1 MNKLLTRA
9 FGTKKNDVSSKE
21 VNSLVDDD
29 ADDGRNNNEKQLLV
43 SAINVNRRETDV
55 KTVYD
60 MSTRTK
66 VLQSQVLPEYR
77 RLLNAEKIREDK
89 RDKVVASVKHLMK
102 SNKKHRNFL
111 THKQADKT
119 LTRMRKIID
128 RKDMQDDITNE
139 LSDELYFML
148 ANGDDDGDDD
158 DGDSDG
164 ADANTNS
171 LGGCK
176 RNTSDRALCSSIILP
191 DVPNT
196 SEPDD
201 LTVQNIIYC
210 KNVCTQTEN
219 ECFAETS

>member
-1 MNKLLTRA
+1 MNKLLTKA
-9 FGTKKNDVSSKE
+9 FGTKKNDVSSTE
-21 VNSLVDDD
+21 VNSL
-29 ADDGRNNNEKQLLV
+29 ADDNGRSNNEKQLLV

-60 MSTRTK
+60 MSTKAK

-119 LTRMRKIID
+119 LARMRKIID
-128 RKDMQDDITNE
+128 RKDIQDDITNE

-148 ANGDDDGDDD
+148 ANGDDDDDDD

-164 ADANTNS
+164 ADDNTNGF
-171 LGGCK
+171 GGCK
-176 RNTSDRALCSSIILP
+176 RNISDRALCSSIILP

-196 SEPDD
+196 SEPDV
-201 LTVQNIIYC
+201 TVQNIIYC
-210 KNVCTQTEN
+210 KNVCTQTEDA
-219 ECFAETS
+219 CFTETS

>member
-1 MNKLLTRA
+1 MNKLLTKA
-9 FGTKKNDVSSKE
+9 FGTKKNDVSSTE
-21 VNSLVDDD
+21 VNSLAD
-29 ADDGRNNNEKQLLV
+29 DDGRSNNEKQLLV

-60 MSTRTK
+60 MSTKTK

-89 RDKVVASVKHLMK
+89 RDKVVATVKYLMK

-128 RKDMQDDITNE
+128 RKDIQDDITNE
-139 LSDELYFML
+139 LSDELYSML
-148 ANGDDDGDDD
+148 ANGDDDDDD
-158 DGDSDG
+158 DSDG
-164 ADANTNS
+164 VDDNTNAF
-171 LGGCK
+171 GGCK

-196 SEPDD
+196 SEPD
-201 LTVQNIIYC
+201 LTVQNVIYC
-210 KNVCTQTEN
+210 KNVCTQTEDT
-219 ECFAETS
+219 CFTETS